1 MNLLS
6 IVAITMGNWKKI
18 YSKGW
23 VRVLE
28 LRELGQHPI
37 LESFKWGIETAY
49 FVEFN
54 GAKYADAYTLT
65 N

>member
-1 MNLLS
+1 M
-6 IVAITMGNWKKI
+6 
-18 YSKGW
+18 
-23 VRVLE
+23 RVLE